1 MSAEL
6 DVKLQKVSDKC
17 DRNEARIV
25 RLEALHEAL
34 TELALSVQE
43 LAVNQANIKTDLIEI
58 KKDVKLLSSI
68 PATRWNSVTDKII
81 TLLVGGFVAWLLTSG
96 SPK

>member
-1 MSAEL
+1 MSAEI
-6 DVKLQKVSDKC
+6 DIKLQKVSDKC

-25 RLEALHEAL
+25 KLEALHEAL
-34 TELALSVQE
+34 TDLALSVQG
-43 LAVNQANIKTDLIEI
+43 LATNQANMKTDLTEI

-68 PATRWNSVTDKII
+68 PATRWNSVADKII

-96 SPK
+96 IPK